1 MAFIGLLTA
10 LLCSW
15 AAPDQ
20 SAQSTPV
27 FVTASF
33 LDRNRLYLENLSRE
47 EIRVFENGRPRDV
60 EFLASKEV
68 PTAYGLLWD
77 RSLLPQPFDDPLAGR
92 YGIPIGTAAT
102 NVAYQLL
109 DQALGRYVGWVAA
122 YDSEFHLAMDFTQ
135 DTGLIKDTVQQMR
148 GERLKEEPVL
158 YGALLTAVK
167 KLSQRNEKRRLLF
180 VIVDYLDMQT
190 SGKLKPLK
198 NLLSASNV
206 ELFIASF
213 AASKTASSHGLPP
226 LQSEAS
232 FRELAGVTAGGA
244 FFVLQEGIEEMG
256 KRISYQA
263 ASYYT
268 IGFQAESPPDQ
279 PGKLK
284 IECTRPGTKVI
295 THPLVPILQ

>member
-1 MAFIGLLTA
+1 MAVIGLLM
-10 LLCSW
+10 LLLHSW
-15 AAPDQ
+15 AVQAQP
-20 SAQSTPV
+20 AQSMPV

-47 EIRVFENGRPRDV
+47 EIRIFEDGKPRDV

-68 PTAYGLLWD
+68 PVAYGLLWD
-77 RSLLPQPFDDPLAGR
+77 RSMLPEPFADPGAGR
-92 YGIPIGTAAT
+92 YGIPSATAAT

-109 DQALGRYVGWVAA
+109 DQALGRHAGWVAV
-122 YDSEFHLAMDFTQ
+122 YDSEFRPAIDFTQ
-135 DTGLIKDTVQQMR
+135 DTGLLKDTIQQLR
-148 GERLKEEPVL
+148 GERLREDPVL

-167 KLSQRNEKRRLLF
+167 KMSQRNEKRRVL
-180 VIVDYLDMQT
+180 IVFLDYLDFQT
-190 SGKLKPLK
+190 GGKLKPLK

-206 ELFIASF
+206 ELIIACF
-213 AASKTASSHGLPP
+213 AASKTASTHGLPP

-232 FRELAGVTAGGA
+232 LRELAGVTAGGA

-256 KRISYQA
+256 KRISYQVN
-263 ASYYT
+263 SYYT

-295 THPLVPILQ
+295 THPLVPMLQ

>member
-1 MAFIGLLTA
+1 MAVIGLLLA
-10 LLCSW
+10 LLFSPV
-15 AAPDQ
+15 ADNR
-20 SAQSTPV
+20 SAQSTAI

-33 LDRNRLYLENLSRE
+33 QDENRLYLENLSRDE
-47 EIRVFENGRPRDV
+47 VRVYENGKLRDV

-68 PTAYGLLWD
+68 PVAYGLLWD

-92 YGIPIGTAAT
+92 YGIPSATAAA

-109 DQALGRYVGWVAA
+109 DKALGRHVGWVAT
-122 YDSEFHLAMDFTQ
+122 YDSDFRLAMDFTQ
-135 DTGLIKDTVQQMR
+135 DTGFIKDTIQQLR
-148 GERLKEEPVL
+148 GERLTEDPVL

-167 KLSQRNEKRRLLF
+167 KLSQRNEKRRVL
-180 VIVDYLDMQT
+180 IVFLEYLDFQT
-190 SGKLKPLK
+190 SGRLKPLK

-213 AASKTASSHGLPP
+213 AASNVASSHGLPP
-226 LQSEAS
+226 IQSEAAL
-232 FRELAGVTAGGA
+232 RELAGVTAGGA
-244 FFVLQEGIEEMG
+244 YLSLREGIEG
-256 KRISYQA
+256 LGRRISYQV

-268 IGFQAESPPDQ
+268 IGFQAVSPPDQ

-295 THPLVPILQ
+295 THPLVPMLQ